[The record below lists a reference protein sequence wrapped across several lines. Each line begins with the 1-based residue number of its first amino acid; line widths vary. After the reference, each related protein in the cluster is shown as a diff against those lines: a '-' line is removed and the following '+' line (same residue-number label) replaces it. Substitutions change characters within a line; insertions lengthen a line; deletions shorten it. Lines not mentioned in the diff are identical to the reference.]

1 MKELNLLGNKLE
13 QVETALSGIVERI
26 SKMESMLEEF
36 DKGQVLFVDKDMSLL
51 SQRPQDYRF
60 VSERM
65 KKIRERARTEA

>member
-13 QVETALSGIVERI
+13 QVEIALSGILERI

-51 SQRPQDYRF
+51 SQRPQD
-60 VSERM
+60 
-65 KKIRERARTEA
+65 

>member
-13 QVETALSGIVERI
+13 QVETALSGILERI

-36 DKGQVLFVDKDMSLL
+36 DKGQILFVDKDMSLL

>member
-13 QVETALSGIVERI
+13 QVEIALSGILERI

-36 DKGQVLFVDKDMSLL
+36 DKGQILFVDENMSLL
-51 SQRPQDYRF
+51 SQRPQDFRF

-65 KKIRERARTEA
+65 KKIKASARTEA

>member
-1 MKELNLLGNKLE
+1 MKELNLLRNKLE
-13 QVETALSGIVERI
+13 QVETALSGILERI

>member
-13 QVETALSGIVERI
+13 QVETALSGILERI

-65 KKIRERARTEA
+65 KKIKERARTEA

>member
-13 QVETALSGIVERI
+13 QVETALSGILERI

>member
-13 QVETALSGIVERI
+13 QVETALSGILERI

-65 KKIRERARTEA
+65 KKIKASARTEA

>member
-13 QVETALSGIVERI
+13 QVETALSGILERI

-65 KKIRERARTEA
+65 KKIKERARAEA

>member
-13 QVETALSGIVERI
+13 QVETALSGILERI

-36 DKGQVLFVDKDMSLL
+36 DKGQILFVDKDMSLL

-65 KKIRERARTEA
+65 KKIKERARAEA

>member
-13 QVETALSGIVERI
+13 QVETALSGVLERI
-26 SKMESMLEEF
+26 VKMESMLEEF
-36 DKGQVLFVDKDMSLL
+36 DKGQILFVDENMSLL

-65 KKIRERARTEA
+65 KKIKSGARV

>member
-13 QVETALSGIVERI
+13 QVEIALSGILERI

>member
-13 QVETALSGIVERI
+13 QVETALSGILERI

-65 KKIRERARTEA
+65 KKIRERTRTEA

>member
-13 QVETALSGIVERI
+13 QVETALSGVIERI
-26 SKMESMLEEF
+26 VKMESMLEEF
-36 DKGQVLFVDKDMSLL
+36 DKGQILFVDENMSLL

-65 KKIRERARTEA
+65 KKIKAGLRV

>member
-13 QVETALSGIVERI
+13 QVETALSGILERI

-36 DKGQVLFVDKDMSLL
+36 DKGQILFVDKDMSLL

-65 KKIRERARTEA
+65 KKIRERARAEA

>member
-13 QVETALSGIVERI
+13 QVETALSGIIERI

-65 KKIRERARTEA
+65 KKIRERTRTEA

>member
-13 QVETALSGIVERI
+13 QVEIALSGILERI

-65 KKIRERARTEA
+65 KKIKASARTEA